1 MLLFCTDCAYTN
13 TAASLLLFY
22 LCHSEV
28 SRLPSWSLCVASS
41 GTPLYCTSNFVSLG
55 SSSPAT
61 ISFLHWQYF
70 LRSAE
75 QSQRWESPLYSS
87 FLSCFICYLSSDC
100 AMSSLTW
107 SYSFVSLNCFL
118 SSGKLVMYR
127 ASLQSELLLFI
138 AVLLTLRKLNQKL
151 IYKVLPTVGVSFRT
165 C

>member
-1 MLLFCTDCAYTN
+1 
-13 TAASLLLFY
+13 
-22 LCHSEV
+22 
-28 SRLPSWSLCVASS
+28 
-41 GTPLYCTSNFVSLG
+41 
-55 SSSPAT
+55 
-61 ISFLHWQYF
+61 
-70 LRSAE
+70 
-75 QSQRWESPLYSS
+75 
-87 FLSCFICYLSSDC
+87 
-100 AMSSLTW
+100 MSSLTW